1 MNYSGVSVS
10 VIIAIY
16 NAEKYLKRALDSL
29 MQQTHRRFEIIFV
42 EDGSTDDSK
51 AILARYS
58 AIDDRIRVLHQ
69 PVESH
74 NASRAFNMG
83 IDHARGE
90 YLLLLNDYDIFEPDL
105 VEKALNKARETGSD
119 IVLFDG
125 YLYDAETDSDR
136 YTDIYLNRISLGG
149 RETFRPK
156 DRAEDLYSLCAG
168 CTWNMLISRHLLDY
182 HNIRLRDLDGAFDL
196 EFCYLALSCA
206 DRVSVLYERLV
217 HNRRYAENNHRTRI
231 NEWPETGYMAY
242 FNLKEELK
250 KRSLYE
256 TFKVAFVN
264 KVMTEVEDYLKRMT
278 DSESFLKL
286 YGALQREY
294 LYKLGTY
301 EIRDEEFATRH
312 SLLIRNAIKSMEPMD
327 YLLNAKDD
335 VIERERDYF
344 RLPYDRDRKE
354 GVSVAIFG
362 SDDLATRTYYNAL
375 REDDVEVV
383 CWTDFDTTGFN
394 PAIKSV
400 EEMKERDPD
409 YIIVV
414 NPGVTYLRRV
424 KQYLRSKGVDTA
436 RVVSLR

>member
-16 NAEKYLKRALDSL
+16 NAEKYLKRTLDSL
-29 MQQTHRRFEIIFV
+29 MQQTYKRFEIIFV
-42 EDGSTDDSK
+42 EDGSTDDSR

-58 AIDDRIRVLHQ
+58 AIDERIKVLHQ

-105 VEKALNKARETGSD
+105 VEKTIAKARETGSD
-119 IVLFDG
+119 IVLFDA
-125 YLYDAETDSDR
+125 YLYDDETDCDR
-136 YTDIYLNRISLGG
+136 YADIYLNRTALAG
-149 RETFRPK
+149 RDVFKPK
-156 DRAEDLYSLCAG
+156 DRKEDLYSLCSG

-182 HNIRLRDLDGAFDL
+182 YNIRLRDLDGAFDI
-196 EFCYLALSCA
+196 EFSYLALSCA
-206 DRVSVLYERLV
+206 TYVGVLYERLV

-231 NEWPETGYMAY
+231 NEWPETGYLAF

-256 TFKVAFVN
+256 TFRVAFVN
-264 KVMTEVEDYLKRMT
+264 RVMTGIEDYLKRMT

-294 LYKLGTY
+294 LYKLGTF
-301 EIRDEEFATRH
+301 EIKDEEFATRH
-312 SLLIRNAIKSMEPMD
+312 ALLIRDAIKNMAPME

-344 RLPYDRDRKE
+344 KLPFERDRDE
-354 GVSVAIFG
+354 GVRVAIFG
-362 SDDLATRTYYNAL
+362 ADDLATRAYFNAL
-375 REDDVEVV
+375 KEDDVTVV
-383 CWTDFDTTGFN
+383 CWTDFDSKGFN
-394 PAIKSV
+394 TIIKSV
-400 EEMKERDPD
+400 DEMIERDPD
-409 YIIVV
+409 YIVV
-414 NPGVTYLRRV
+414 INPGPVYFQKAKEFL
-424 KQYLRSKGVDTA
+424 KSKGVDTKKIVA
-436 RVVSLR
+436 LR

>member
-29 MQQTHRRFEIIFV
+29 MQQTHKRFEIIFV

-105 VEKALNKARETGSD
+105 VEKTINRARETGSD
-119 IVLFDG
+119 IVLFDA
-125 YLYDAETDSDR
+125 YLYDEETDSDR
-136 YTDIYLNRISLGG
+136 YADIYLNRVALGG
-149 RETFRPK
+149 VGDFRPK
-156 DRAEDLYSLCAG
+156 ERAEDLYSLSAG

-182 HNIRLRDLDGAFDL
+182 YNIRLRDLDGAFDL
-196 EFCYLALSCA
+196 EFSYMALSCA
-206 DRVSVLYERLV
+206 SRVSVLYERLV

-256 TFKVAFVN
+256 TYRVAFVN
-264 KVMTEVEDYLKRMT
+264 KVMTEIEDYLKRMT

-294 LYKLGTY
+294 LYKLGTF

-312 SLLIRNAIKSMEPMD
+312 ALLIRNAIKNMAPME

-344 RLPYDRDRKE
+344 RLPFERDRNE

-362 SDDLATRTYYNAL
+362 ADDLATRTYYNAL
-375 REDDVEVV
+375 KEDDVEVV
-383 CWTDFDTTGFN
+383 CWTDFDTKGFN
-394 PAIKSV
+394 PVIRSV

-414 NPGVTYLRRV
+414 NPGVSYLKRV
-424 KQYLRSKGVDTA
+424 KQFLRSKGVDTGK
-436 RVVSLR
+436 VVSLR